1 MQTSSDVHVVHSF
14 SRGKLTRALN
24 YNRDDGGWYQVE
36 GSVQPWERAY
46 FFESLIQTSDSDE
59 FWPDMLCEDCS
70 EKDLDR
76 YNLARQTGDTTQILD
91 LLFPISTVAIALTLF
106 ENVTNFCF
114 LCGGTQKRKQLW
126 KRYKSGMA
134 LV

>member
-1 MQTSSDVHVVHSF
+1 
-14 SRGKLTRALN
+14 
-24 YNRDDGGWYQVE
+24 
-36 GSVQPWERAY
+36 
-46 FFESLIQTSDSDE
+46 
-59 FWPDMLCEDCS
+59 MLCEDCS